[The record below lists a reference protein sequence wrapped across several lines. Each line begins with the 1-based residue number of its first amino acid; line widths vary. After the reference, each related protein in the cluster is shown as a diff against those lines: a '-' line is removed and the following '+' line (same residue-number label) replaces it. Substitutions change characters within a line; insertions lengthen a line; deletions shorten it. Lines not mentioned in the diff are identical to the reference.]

1 MTAEQWRPVAEYEGF
16 YEVSNHGRVRSIDRV
31 IMSRSPAGGLC
42 EHRRKGHIKKQAN
55 DKDGYKLVTFCR
67 DGKEK
72 MRKVH
77 ILVAE
82 AFLGPRPEWS
92 TMINHK
98 NKDAADNRVEN
109 LEWSNNG
116 HNKRH
121 ANARHLY
128 AGAMRSCTELSEIAG
143 IQLATI
149 YRRLKLGWSVEKA
162 ISTPVRGGMRAAG

>member
-1 MTAEQWRPVAEYEGF
+1 MTTEQWRPVVGYEGY
-16 YEVSNHGRVRSIDRV
+16 YEVSDRGQVRSIDRV
-31 IMSRSPAGGLC
+31 IMSRSSAGGLC
-42 EHRRKGHIKKQAN
+42 EHRRKGHIKNQAS
-55 DKDGYKLVTFCR
+55 DKDGYKLATFCR

-72 MRKVH
+72 MWRVH

-98 NKDAADNRVEN
+98 NKDVSDNRVEN

-121 ANARHLY
+121 SNARYLHK
-128 AGAMRSCTELSEIAG
+128 GALRSCSELAEAAG
-143 IQLATI
+143 LPMPTVHARINR
-149 YRRLKLGWSVEKA
+149 YGWSVEKA
-162 ISTPVRGGMRAAG
+162 ISTPVRGTK